1 LIGYAC
7 ALPASR
13 LGNAAAAGPTAASER
28 LFSAFRRYSRY
39 GDCMAFNDAYD
50 DYEQSERV
58 QKWLRQNGLSIVVGV
73 VIGLIAIFG
82 YQQWR
87 GHRATHQLM
96 ASGLYQQLQ
105 GVLDTGNANAADMLI
120 QQLMKDYA
128 DTPYALFAVSDR
140 ARRQAQDKQFDKA
153 LDSLSWAEQ
162 HAPSPALKALTE
174 VRMARVQ
181 LGKGNAQE
189 ALSVLDRMPANS
201 YAVESQELRGD
212 ALVKL
217 GRRDDALKAYQAAV
231 NAAGSEI
238 SQENEQ
244 VKFEVQM
251 KIDDLAT
258 AGKQGA

>member
-1 LIGYAC
+1 
-7 ALPASR
+7 
-13 LGNAAAAGPTAASER
+13 
-28 LFSAFRRYSRY
+28 
-39 GDCMAFNDAYD
+39 MAFDAYD

-58 QKWLRQNGLSIVVGV
+58 QKWLRQNGLSIAMGV

-87 GHRATHQLM
+87 NHRMGHQLQ

-105 GVLDTGNANAADMLI
+105 GVIDTDNSNAADVI
-120 QQLMKDYA
+120 TQQLMKDYA

-140 ARRQAQDKQFDKA
+140 ARKQVEQKQFDKA
-153 LDSLSWAEQ
+153 LESLSWAEQ
-162 HAPSPALKALTE
+162 NAPSAELKALVE
-174 VRMARVQ
+174 LRIARVQ
-181 LGKGNAQE
+181 LAKGNAQE
-189 ALSVLDRMPANS
+189 ALNALDRMPANS
-201 YAVESQELRGD
+201 YASDSQELRGD

-231 NAAGSEI
+231 SAMPSGTQDN
-238 SQENEQ
+238 
-244 VKFEVQM
+244 EVQM

>member
-1 LIGYAC
+1 
-7 ALPASR
+7 
-13 LGNAAAAGPTAASER
+13 
-28 LFSAFRRYSRY
+28 
-39 GDCMAFNDAYD
+39 
-50 DYEQSERV
+50 
-58 QKWLRQNGLSIVVGV
+58 
-73 VIGLIAIFG
+73 
-82 YQQWR
+82 
-87 GHRATHQLM
+87 M

-105 GVLDTGNANAADMLI
+105 GVLGTGNANAADMLI

>member
-1 LIGYAC
+1 
-7 ALPASR
+7 
-13 LGNAAAAGPTAASER
+13 
-28 LFSAFRRYSRY
+28 
-39 GDCMAFNDAYD
+39 MAFDAYD

-87 GHRATHQLM
+87 NHRVAHQTE

-105 GVLDTGNANAADMLI
+105 SVLDSGNSNAIDVLT
-120 QQLMKDYA
+120 QQLMNNFA
-128 DTPYALFAVSDR
+128 DTPYAMFAVSDR
-140 ARRQAQDKQFDKA
+140 ARRQVEDKQLDKA
-153 LDSLSWAEQ
+153 IESLTWAEQ
-162 HAPSPALKALTE
+162 HATDPALKALVE
-174 VRMARVQ
+174 LRMAHVQ
-181 LGKGNAQE
+181 LAKGNAQD

-201 YAVESQELRGD
+201 YAIESQELRGD

-231 NAAGSEI
+231 KAMGPHVQQDN
-238 SQENEQ
+238 
-244 VKFEVQM
+244 EVQM
-251 KIDDLAT
+251 KIDDLAA